1 MGFLDHSTNNIIVDA
16 VLTDKGRQ
24 ALAKNDGSFNIYQFA
39 LGDDEVDY
47 TVIQQFGRNVGKE
60 KIEKNTPVLEG
71 VTQAS
76 LGLKYPL
83 VSISNDFLTHL
94 PTMTI
99 TTTSTPVTFSRSS
112 NISTKDF
119 TITVEMKNGATIEF
133 DLLDAEFMIEV
144 NHLFLAVAGETPDII
159 HADNMAVYR
168 YTTSQSSTGQTL
180 KSTVPLRLKTFS
192 TTTFNTYSVSGTNY
206 IRTYVKIT
214 GLNSGLTKNFEVQI
228 S

>member
-47 TVIQQFGRNVGKE
+47 TIIQQFGRNVGKE

-83 VSISNDFLTHL
+83 VSISNDYLTHL
-94 PTMTI
+94 PTMVI
-99 TTTSTPVTFSRSS
+99 TTTSTPVTFSRAS

-119 TITVEMKNGATIEF
+119 TITVEMQNGATIEF
-133 DLLDAEFMIEV
+133 DLLDSEFMLEV
-144 NHLFLAVAGETPDII
+144 NHLFLAIAGETPDII

-168 YTTSQSSTGQTL
+168 YSTSQSSTGQSL
-180 KSTVPLRLKTFS
+180 SSKVPLRLKTFS

>member
-47 TVIQQFGRNVGKE
+47 TTIQQFGRNVGKE
-60 KIEKNTPVLEG
+60 KIEKNTPVLEAA
-71 VTQAS
+71 TQAS
-76 LGLKYPL
+76 LGLKFPL

-99 TTTSTPVTFSRSS
+99 TTKETPVTFSRTS

-119 TITVEMKNGATIEF
+119 TITIEMQNGSTIEF
-133 DLLDAEFMIEV
+133 DLLDAEFLIEL
-144 NHLFLAVAGETPDII
+144 NHLFLAIPNESPDII
-159 HADNMAVYR
+159 YSDNRAVYR
-168 YTTSQSSTGQTL
+168 IATSQNSTGQSL
-180 KSTVPLRLKTFS
+180 NSRVSLRLKSFS
-192 TTTFNTYSVSGTNY
+192 TTTFNTYSISGGSY
-206 IRTYVKIT
+206 IRTYVKVT

>member
-24 ALAKNDGSFNIYQFA
+24 ALAKNDGSFNIHQFA

-47 TVIQQFGRNVGKE
+47 SIIQQFGRNVGKE
-60 KIEKNTPVLEG
+60 KIEKNTPVLEA
-71 VTQAS
+71 VTQSS
-76 LGLKYPL
+76 LGLKFPL

-99 TTTSTPVTFSRSS
+99 TTKDTPVTFSRSS
-112 NISTKDF
+112 NISTKEF
-119 TITVEMKNGATIEF
+119 TISVEMQNGTSIEF
-133 DLLDAEFMIEV
+133 DLMDSEYLIEL
-144 NHLFLAVAGETPDII
+144 NHLFLSIPNETPDII
-159 HADNMAVYR
+159 YNDNRSVYR
-168 YTTSQSSTGQTL
+168 IETGQTTTGQSVNTR
-180 KSTVPLRLKTFS
+180 KELRLKAFS
-192 TTTFNTYSVSGTNY
+192 TTTFNTYSISGGSY
-206 IRTYVKIT
+206 IRTYVKVT